1 MKYSILILFILLKT
15 PPTNLCKKQKFG
27 YIQTLTNKHLKN
39 MKSTFLFY
47 IGIGI
52 LILTSCS
59 NKDGDYDASGSF
71 EATEI
76 IVSSE
81 ANGKIEYLSLMEGQ
95 QLEKGQRVGLIDTT
109 QLYLQKMNLLSNVKG
124 VRSQQPDIAAQTA
137 SIKEQIN
144 TLEREKQRTT
154 NLIKANAATQK
165 QLDDINGQI
174 EVLQKQLSASESTL
188 QKSSQNITAQS
199 SAMDIQIEQI
209 EDRLQKSIIT
219 SPITGTV
226 LNKYAEEGELANMGT
241 PLFKIAD
248 INNMILRVYVT
259 NDQLSDIKLNN
270 KVQVF
275 VDQGS
280 QSDESRKMYE
290 GVVTWISD
298 KSEFTPKTIQT
309 KNERANLVYATKVS
323 VKNDGYLK
331 IGMYG
336 EVKFN

>member
-1 MKYSILILFILLKT
+1 
-15 PPTNLCKKQKFG
+15 
-27 YIQTLTNKHLKN
+27 

-47 IGIGI
+47 IGLGI
-52 LILTSCS
+52 MLLSSCS
-59 NKDGDYDASGSF
+59 NQDGDYDASGSF

-81 ANGKIEYLSLMEGQ
+81 ASGKIEKLSIMEGQ
-95 QLEKGQRVGLIDTT
+95 QLNKGEQVGLIDST
-109 QLYLQKMNLLSNVKG
+109 QLYLQKMTLLSNVKG
-124 VRSQQPDIAAQTA
+124 VRAQQPNIVTQTA
-137 SIKEQIN
+137 SIKEQIA
-144 TLEREKQRTT
+144 TLEREKQRTL

-165 QLDDINGQI
+165 QLDDINSQI
-174 EVLQKQLSASESTL
+174 EVLQKQLSASQSTL

-248 INNMILRVYVT
+248 INNMTLRVYVT
-259 NDQLSDIKLNN
+259 NDQLSTLKLND
-270 KVQVF
+270 KVQVY
-275 VDQGS
+275 VDQGGES
-280 QSDESRKMYE
+280 SDNRKMYE

-309 KNERANLVYATKVS
+309 KNERANLVYAMKVS

-336 EVKFN
+336 EVKFNYK

>member
-1 MKYSILILFILLKT
+1 MKLK
-15 PPTNLCKKQKFG
+15 L
-27 YIQTLTNKHLKN
+27 
-39 MKSTFLFY
+39 LFY
-47 IGIGI
+47 IGLGA
-52 LILTSCS
+52 LLFASCS
-59 NKDGDYDASGSF
+59 NKDGDYDASGAF

-81 ANGKIEYLSLMEGQ
+81 ASGKIEYLNIMEGQ
-95 QLEKGQRVGLIDTT
+95 QLEKGQQVGLIDTT
-109 QLYLQKMNLLSNVKG
+109 QLYLQKMNLLSNIKG
-124 VRSQQPDIAAQTA
+124 VRSQQPNIAAQTA
-137 SIKEQIN
+137 SIKEQIT

-154 NLIKANAATQK
+154 NLIEANAATQK
-165 QLDDINGQI
+165 ELDDINGQI

-199 SAMDIQIEQI
+199 SSMDIQIEQI
-209 EDRLQKSIIT
+209 EDRLKKSIIT

-259 NDQLSDIKLNN
+259 NDQLSNIKLNN
-270 KVQVF
+270 KVQVI
-275 VDQGS
+275 VNNSKD
-280 QSDESRKMYE
+280 SDSNRVYE
-290 GVVTWISD
+290 GTVTWISD

-309 KNERANLVYATKVS
+309 KNERANLVYAMKVS
-323 VKNDGYLK
+323 VMNDGYLK

-336 EVKFN
+336 EVKFEQ

>member
-1 MKYSILILFILLKT
+1 MKLK
-15 PPTNLCKKQKFG
+15 L
-27 YIQTLTNKHLKN
+27 
-39 MKSTFLFY
+39 LFY
-47 IGIGI
+47 IGLGA
-52 LILTSCS
+52 LLFASCS
-59 NKDGDYDASGSF
+59 NKDGDYDASGAF

-81 ANGKIEYLSLMEGQ
+81 ASGKIEYLNIMEGQ
-95 QLEKGQRVGLIDTT
+95 QLEKGQQVGLIDTT
-109 QLYLQKMNLLSNVKG
+109 QLYLQKMNLLSNIKG
-124 VRSQQPDIAAQTA
+124 VRSQQPNIAAQTA
-137 SIKEQIN
+137 SIKEQIT
-144 TLEREKQRTT
+144 TLEREKQRTI
-154 NLIKANAATQK
+154 NLIEANAATQK

-199 SAMDIQIEQI
+199 SSMDIQIEQI
-209 EDRLQKSIIT
+209 EDRLKKSIIT

-259 NDQLSDIKLNN
+259 NDQLSNIKLNN
-270 KVQVF
+270 KVQVI
-275 VDQGS
+275 VNNSKD
-280 QSDESRKMYE
+280 SDSNRVYE
-290 GVVTWISD
+290 GTVTWISD

-309 KNERANLVYATKVS
+309 KNERANLVYAMKVS

-336 EVKFN
+336 EVKFEQ

>member
-1 MKYSILILFILLKT
+1 
-15 PPTNLCKKQKFG
+15 
-27 YIQTLTNKHLKN
+27 

-47 IGIGI
+47 IGLGL
-52 LILTSCS
+52 LILSSCS
-59 NKDGDYDASGSF
+59 SKDGDYDASGSF

-81 ANGKIEYLSLMEGQ
+81 ASGKIENLTIMEGQ
-95 QLEKGQRVGLIDTT
+95 LLEKGEQVGLIDST
-109 QLYLQKMNLLSNVKG
+109 QLYLQKMNLLSNAKG
-124 VRSQQPDIAAQTA
+124 VRAQQPNIVAQTA
-137 SIKEQIN
+137 SIKEQIT
-144 TLEREKQRTT
+144 TLEREKQRTQ

-165 QLDDINGQI
+165 QMDDINSQI
-174 EVLQKQLSASESTL
+174 EVLQKQLSASQSTL
-188 QKSSQNITAQS
+188 QKSSQNISAQS

-209 EDRLQKSIIT
+209 EDRLQKSIIR

-226 LNKYAEEGELANMGT
+226 LNKYSEQGELANMGT

-248 INNMILRVYVT
+248 INNMTLRVYVT
-259 NDQLSDIKLNN
+259 NDQLSSIKLND
-270 KVQVF
+270 KVQVY
-275 VDQGS
+275 VDQG
-280 QSDESRKMYE
+280 DESDGNKKAYE
-290 GVVTWISD
+290 GVVTWISN

-309 KNERANLVYATKVS
+309 KNERANLVYAMKVS

>member
-1 MKYSILILFILLKT
+1 MK
-15 PPTNLCKKQKFG
+15 P
-27 YIQTLTNKHLKN
+27 
-39 MKSTFLFY
+39 TFLLY
-47 IGIGI
+47 IG
-52 LILTSCS
+52 LATVLLSACS
-59 NKDGDYDASGSF
+59 NKNEDYDASGSF

-81 ANGKIEYLSLMEGQ
+81 AAGKIEQLVLMEGQ
-95 QLEKGQRVGLIDTT
+95 QLEKGERIGLIDTT
-109 QLYLQKMNLLSNVKG
+109 QLYLQKMNLLTNVKG
-124 VRSQQPDIAAQTA
+124 VRAQQPNIAAQTA
-137 SIKEQIN
+137 SIKEQIR
-144 TLEREKQRTT
+144 TLQREKQRTT

-174 EVLQKQLSASESTL
+174 EVLEKQLAASQSTL

-199 SAMDIQIEQI
+199 SALDIQIEQL
-209 EDRLQKSIIT
+209 EDRLQRSVIT

-241 PLFKIAD
+241 PLFKIANID
-248 INNMILRVYVT
+248 DMTLRVYVT
-259 NDQLSDIKLNN
+259 NDQLSSVKLND
-270 KVQVF
+270 KVQVY
-275 VDQGS
+275 VDQG
-280 QSDESRKMYE
+280 DESGNKKEYE

-309 KNERANLVYATKVS
+309 KNERANLVYAMKVT

-336 EVKFN
+336 EVKF

>member
-1 MKYSILILFILLKT
+1 MKLK
-15 PPTNLCKKQKFG
+15 L
-27 YIQTLTNKHLKN
+27 
-39 MKSTFLFY
+39 LFY
-47 IGIGI
+47 IGLGA
-52 LILTSCS
+52 LLFASCS
-59 NKDGDYDASGSF
+59 NKDGDYDASGAF

-81 ANGKIEYLSLMEGQ
+81 ASGKIEYLNIMEGQ
-95 QLEKGQRVGLIDTT
+95 QLEKGQQVGLIDTT
-109 QLYLQKMNLLSNVKG
+109 QLYLQKMNLLSNIKG
-124 VRSQQPDIAAQTA
+124 VRSQQPNIAAQTA
-137 SIKEQIN
+137 SIKEQIT

-154 NLIKANAATQK
+154 NLIEANAATQK
-165 QLDDINGQI
+165 ELDDINGQI

-199 SAMDIQIEQI
+199 SSMDIQIEQI
-209 EDRLQKSIIT
+209 EDRLKKSIIT

-248 INNMILRVYVT
+248 INHMILRVYVT
-259 NDQLSDIKLNN
+259 NDQLSNIKLNN
-270 KVQVF
+270 KVQVT
-275 VDQGS
+275 VNNSKD
-280 QSDESRKMYE
+280 SDSNRVYE
-290 GVVTWISD
+290 GTVTWISD

-309 KNERANLVYATKVS
+309 KNERANLVYAMKVS

-336 EVKFN
+336 EVKFEQ

>member
-1 MKYSILILFILLKT
+1 MKLK
-15 PPTNLCKKQKFG
+15 L
-27 YIQTLTNKHLKN
+27 
-39 MKSTFLFY
+39 LFY
-47 IGIGI
+47 IGLGA
-52 LILTSCS
+52 LLFASCS
-59 NKDGDYDASGSF
+59 NKDGDYDASGAF

-81 ANGKIEYLSLMEGQ
+81 ASGKIEYLNIMEGQ
-95 QLEKGQRVGLIDTT
+95 QLEKGQQVGLIDTT
-109 QLYLQKMNLLSNVKG
+109 QLYLQKMNLLSNIKG
-124 VRSQQPDIAAQTA
+124 VRSQQPNIAAQTA
-137 SIKEQIN
+137 SIKEQIT

-154 NLIKANAATQK
+154 NLIEANAATQK

-199 SAMDIQIEQI
+199 SSMDIQIEQI
-209 EDRLQKSIIT
+209 EDRLKKSIIT

-259 NDQLSDIKLNN
+259 NDQLSNIKLNN
-270 KVQVF
+270 KVQVI
-275 VDQGS
+275 VNNSKD
-280 QSDESRKMYE
+280 SDSNRVYE
-290 GVVTWISD
+290 GTVTWISD

-309 KNERANLVYATKVS
+309 KNERANLVYAMKVS

-336 EVKFN
+336 EVKLK

>member
-1 MKYSILILFILLKT
+1 
-15 PPTNLCKKQKFG
+15 
-27 YIQTLTNKHLKN
+27 
-39 MKSTFLFY
+39 MKSSFLFY
-47 IGIGI
+47 IGLGI
-52 LILTSCS
+52 LFFSACS
-59 NKDGDYDASGSF
+59 DKNGDYDASGSF
-71 EATEI
+71 EATEV

-81 ANGKIEYLSLMEGQ
+81 ASGKIERLSIIEGQ
-95 QLEKGQRVGLIDTT
+95 HLEKGEQVGLIDST
-109 QLYLQKMNLLSNVKG
+109 QLYLQKMNLLSNAKG
-124 VRSQQPDIAAQTA
+124 VRAQRPDIAAQTA
-137 SIKEQIN
+137 SIKEKII
-144 TLEREKQRTT
+144 TLEKEKQRTT

-174 EVLQKQLSASESTL
+174 EVLQKQLSALESTL

-209 EDRLQKSIIT
+209 EDRLRKSIIT

-226 LNKYAEEGELANMGT
+226 LNKYVEEGELANMGT

-248 INNMILRVYVT
+248 IDNMILRVYVT
-259 NDQLSDIKLNN
+259 NDQLSSIKLND

-275 VDQGS
+275 VDQGD
-280 QSDESRKMYE
+280 QSGENKRTYE

-309 KNERANLVYATKVS
+309 KNERANLVYAMKVS

-336 EVKFN
+336 EVKFNGQWTVDS

>member
-1 MKYSILILFILLKT
+1 MKLK
-15 PPTNLCKKQKFG
+15 L
-27 YIQTLTNKHLKN
+27 
-39 MKSTFLFY
+39 LFY
-47 IGIGI
+47 IGLGA
-52 LILTSCS
+52 LLFASCS
-59 NKDGDYDASGSF
+59 NKDGDYDASGAF

-81 ANGKIEYLSLMEGQ
+81 ASGKIEYLNIMEGQ
-95 QLEKGQRVGLIDTT
+95 QLEKGQQVGLIDTT
-109 QLYLQKMNLLSNVKG
+109 QLYLQKMNLLSNIKG
-124 VRSQQPDIAAQTA
+124 VRSQQPNIAAQTA
-137 SIKEQIN
+137 SIKEQIT

-154 NLIKANAATQK
+154 NLIEANAATQK

-199 SAMDIQIEQI
+199 SSMDIQIEQI
-209 EDRLQKSIIT
+209 EDRLKKSIIT

-259 NDQLSDIKLNN
+259 NDQLSNIKLNN
-270 KVQVF
+270 KVQVI
-275 VDQGS
+275 VNNSKD
-280 QSDESRKMYE
+280 SDSNRVYE
-290 GVVTWISD
+290 GTVTWISD

-309 KNERANLVYATKVS
+309 KNERANLVYAMKVS

-336 EVKFN
+336 EVKFEQ

>member
-1 MKYSILILFILLKT
+1 MK
-15 PPTNLCKKQKFG
+15 P
-27 YIQTLTNKHLKN
+27 
-39 MKSTFLFY
+39 TFLFY
-47 IGIGI
+47 IGLGI
-52 LILTSCS
+52 LLLSSCS

-71 EATEI
+71 EAIEI

-81 ANGKIEYLSLMEGQ
+81 ASGKIKYLNIMEGQ
-95 QLEKGQRVGLIDTT
+95 QLEKGEQVGLIDST
-109 QLYLQKMNLLSNVKG
+109 QLYLQKLNLLSNVKG
-124 VRSQQPDIAAQTA
+124 VRSQQPNIAAQTA
-137 SIKEQIN
+137 SIKEQIS
-144 TLEREKQRTT
+144 TMEREKQRIT

-174 EVLQKQLSASESTL
+174 EVLQKQLSASQSTL

-199 SAMDIQIEQI
+199 SAMDIQVEQI

-219 SPITGTV
+219 SPIKGTV

-248 INNMILRVYVT
+248 INNMTLRVYVT
-259 NDQLSDIKLNN
+259 NDQLTAIKLND
-270 KVQVF
+270 KVQVY
-275 VDQGS
+275 VDQGA
-280 QSDESRKMYE
+280 QDSDNKKTYE

-309 KNERANLVYATKVS
+309 KNERANLVYAMKVS

-336 EVKFN
+336 EVKF

>member
-1 MKYSILILFILLKT
+1 
-15 PPTNLCKKQKFG
+15 
-27 YIQTLTNKHLKN
+27 

-47 IGIGI
+47 IGLGL
-52 LILTSCS
+52 LILSSCS
-59 NKDGDYDASGSF
+59 SKDGDYDASGSF

-81 ANGKIEYLSLMEGQ
+81 ASGKIENLTIMEGQ
-95 QLEKGQRVGLIDTT
+95 LLEKDEQVGLIDST
-109 QLYLQKMNLLSNVKG
+109 QLYLQKMNLLSNAKG
-124 VRSQQPDIAAQTA
+124 VRAQQPNIVAQTA
-137 SIKEQIN
+137 SIKEQIT
-144 TLEREKQRTT
+144 TLEREKQRTQ

-165 QLDDINGQI
+165 QMDDINSQI
-174 EVLQKQLSASESTL
+174 EVLQKQLSASQSTL
-188 QKSSQNITAQS
+188 QKSSQNISAQS

-209 EDRLQKSIIT
+209 EDRLQKSIIR

-226 LNKYAEEGELANMGT
+226 LNKYSEQGELANMGT

-248 INNMILRVYVT
+248 INNMTLRVYVT
-259 NDQLSDIKLNN
+259 NDQLSSIKLND
-270 KVQVF
+270 KVQVY
-275 VDQGS
+275 VDQG
-280 QSDESRKMYE
+280 DESDGNKKAYE
-290 GVVTWISD
+290 GVVTWISN

-309 KNERANLVYATKVS
+309 KNERANLVYAMKVS

>member
-1 MKYSILILFILLKT
+1 MKLK
-15 PPTNLCKKQKFG
+15 L
-27 YIQTLTNKHLKN
+27 
-39 MKSTFLFY
+39 LFY
-47 IGIGI
+47 IGLGA
-52 LILTSCS
+52 LLFASCS
-59 NKDGDYDASGSF
+59 NKDGDYDASGAF

-81 ANGKIEYLSLMEGQ
+81 ASGKIEYLNIMEGQ
-95 QLEKGQRVGLIDTT
+95 QLEKGQQVGLIDTT
-109 QLYLQKMNLLSNVKG
+109 QLYLQKMNLLTNIKG
-124 VRSQQPDIAAQTA
+124 VRSQQPNIAAQTA
-137 SIKEQIN
+137 SIKEQIT

-154 NLIKANAATQK
+154 NLIEANAATQK

-199 SAMDIQIEQI
+199 SSMDIQIEQI
-209 EDRLQKSIIT
+209 EDRLKKSIIT

-259 NDQLSDIKLNN
+259 NDQLSNIKLNN
-270 KVQVF
+270 KVQVI
-275 VDQGS
+275 VNNSKD
-280 QSDESRKMYE
+280 SDSNRVYE
-290 GVVTWISD
+290 GTVTWISD

-309 KNERANLVYATKVS
+309 KNERANLVYAMKVS
-323 VKNDGYLK
+323 VMNDGYLK

-336 EVKFN
+336 EVKFEQ

>member
-1 MKYSILILFILLKT
+1 MKLK
-15 PPTNLCKKQKFG
+15 L
-27 YIQTLTNKHLKN
+27 
-39 MKSTFLFY
+39 LFY
-47 IGIGI
+47 IGLGA
-52 LILTSCS
+52 LLFASCS
-59 NKDGDYDASGSF
+59 NKDGDYDASGAF

-81 ANGKIEYLSLMEGQ
+81 ASGKIEYLNIMEGQ
-95 QLEKGQRVGLIDTT
+95 QLEKGQQVGLIDTT
-109 QLYLQKMNLLSNVKG
+109 QLYLQKMNLLSNIKG
-124 VRSQQPDIAAQTA
+124 VRSQQPNIAAQTA
-137 SIKEQIN
+137 SIKEQIT
-144 TLEREKQRTT
+144 TLAREKQRTI
-154 NLIKANAATQK
+154 NLIEANAATQK

-199 SAMDIQIEQI
+199 SSMDIQIKQI
-209 EDRLQKSIIT
+209 EDRLKKSIIT

-259 NDQLSDIKLNN
+259 NDQLSNIKLNN
-270 KVQVF
+270 KVQVI
-275 VDQGS
+275 VNNSKD
-280 QSDESRKMYE
+280 SDSNRVYE
-290 GVVTWISD
+290 GTVTWISD

-309 KNERANLVYATKVS
+309 KNERANLVYAMKVS

-336 EVKFN
+336 EVKFEQ

>member
-1 MKYSILILFILLKT
+1 
-15 PPTNLCKKQKFG
+15 
-27 YIQTLTNKHLKN
+27 
-39 MKSTFLFY
+39 MKSTFLLY
-47 IGIGI
+47 IGLGI
-52 LILTSCS
+52 ALLSSCS
-59 NKDGDYDASGSF
+59 SNDGDYDASGSF

-81 ANGKIEYLSLMEGQ
+81 ASGKIERLSVMEGQ
-95 QLEKGQRVGLIDTT
+95 QLEQGQQVGLIDTT

-124 VRSQQPDIAAQTA
+124 VRSQRPNIAAQTA
-137 SIKEQIN
+137 SIKEQIT

-154 NLIKANAATQK
+154 NLIEANAATQK
-165 QLDDINGQI
+165 QLDDINGQM
-174 EVLQKQLSASESTL
+174 EVLEKQLAASQSTL

-199 SAMDIQIEQI
+199 SALDIQIEQLD
-209 EDRLQKSIIT
+209 DRLQKSIIT

-226 LNKYAEEGELANMGT
+226 LNKYSEQGELANMGT

-248 INNMILRVYVT
+248 INNMTLRVYVT
-259 NDQLSDIKLNN
+259 NDQLSAIKLND

-275 VDQGS
+275 VDES
-280 QSDESRKMYE
+280 NDSDANNRAYE
-290 GVVTWISD
+290 GVVSWISD

-309 KNERANLVYATKVS
+309 KNERANLVYAMKVT

-336 EVKFN
+336 EVKFNYE